1 MILHFQIFM
10 TFCNIQQTADNYM
23 LLFTKNVAMVQV
35 QPRKSRGGMRKLRF
49 ILLRLLFLAIAL
61 YVCSF
66 AEITSNYGNDGGT
79 ATSSLSSSTSNGSE
93 VVHITTSTNTSEASQ
108 KKEESASS
116 KIIHRCSYKSLAD
129 LKPFERAPVA
139 SKVADGNGRRHLVDP
154 PKGGKVSLVC
164 CDTTKGS
171 MSIAVH
177 HNWAPLG
184 AKRFLEMV
192 NDEYFSSKVAMMR
205 CLKNFLCQFGIAGE
219 PSLNRKYKSIQD
231 DPNWLPKGPT
241 HMTNEYGTKRYAKG
255 YFAYAG
261 A

>member
-1 MILHFQIFM
+1 
-10 TFCNIQQTADNYM
+10 M

-79 ATSSLSSSTSNGSE
+79 TTSSLSSSTSNGSE

-108 KKEESASS
+108 KKQETASS

-164 CDTTKGS
+164 CDTTKGP